1 MSGDGKSHGNKFLIP
16 LRGYS
21 HGPTAK
27 IGNTRHKEK
36 RDGLRTLRRSVN
48 VRTKEG
54 SAETSL
60 RGLGLTC
67 SKCLHNRD
75 DWWKEEKQA
84 LAYGTRWGDG
94 SVTCPSVLLK
104 YRVGVSFVDTLIH

>member
-67 SKCLHNRD
+67 SKVYTTVTTGGKKRNKHWHTVL
-75 DWWKEEKQA
+75 
-84 LAYGTRWGDG
+84 DG
-94 SVTCPSVLLK
+94 ATAQL
-104 YRVGVSFVDTLIH
+104 RVPVSY